1 MSKTLREVFSQVKP
15 GEQQVGAMEAA
26 KEGIQAVAPGLSL
39 REIFSD
45 IKAEMKDQLA
55 HGAHELAAALFN
67 GSPFVMYARGGR
79 DDNEPQQGLPETQQ
93 EMKQERDRG
102 GLEM

>member
-1 MSKTLREVFSQVKP
+1 MAKNIREVFGQVKA
-15 GEQQVGAMEAA
+15 GDQQIGAVEAV

-55 HGAHELAAALFN
+55 HGSHELAAALFN

-79 DDNEPQQGLPETQQ
+79 RQRAAAWLT
-93 EMKQERDRG
+93 RSATART
-102 GLEM
+102 

>member
-1 MSKTLREVFSQVKP
+1 MAKNIREVFGQAKA
-15 GEQQVGAMEAA
+15 GDQQIGVVEAV

-55 HGAHELAAALFN
+55 HGSHELAAALFN

-79 DDNEPQQGLPETQQ
+79 DDNEPQPGSPEVQQ
-93 EMKQERDRG
+93 QERDRG
-102 GLEM
+102 GREM

>member
-55 HGAHELAAALFN
+55 HGSHELAAALFN
-67 GSPFVMYARGGR
+67 GSPFVMYARGGH
-79 DDNEPQQGLPETQQ
+79 DEGPQHGLPEQPELQ
-93 EMKQERDRG
+93 QERDRG

>member
-1 MSKTLREVFSQVKP
+1 MAKNIREVFGQVKA
-15 GEQQVGAMEAA
+15 GDQQIGAVEAI

-55 HGAHELAAALFN
+55 HGSHELAAALFN

-79 DDNEPQQGLPETQQ
+79 DDEPQPGSPEVQQ
-93 EMKQERDRG
+93 QERDRG
-102 GLEM
+102 GREM

>member
-1 MSKTLREVFSQVKP
+1 MAKNIREVFGQAKA
-15 GEQQVGAMEAA
+15 GDQQIGAVEAV

-55 HGAHELAAALFN
+55 HGSHELAAALFN

-79 DDNEPQQGLPETQQ
+79 DDNEPQPGSPEVQQ
-93 EMKQERDRG
+93 QERDRG
-102 GLEM
+102 GREM

>member
-1 MSKTLREVFSQVKP
+1 MAKNIREVFGQVKA
-15 GEQQVGAMEAA
+15 GDQQIGAVEAV

-55 HGAHELAAALFN
+55 HGSHELAAALFN
-67 GSPFVMYARGGR
+67 GSPFAMYARGGR
-79 DDNEPQQGLPETQQ
+79 DVNEPQHGSPEVPQ
-93 EMKQERDRG
+93 QERDRG
-102 GLEM
+102 GREM

>member
-1 MSKTLREVFSQVKP
+1 MAKNIREVFGQAKA
-15 GEQQVGAMEAA
+15 GEQQIGAMEAV

-45 IKAEMKDQLA
+45 IKAELKDQLA

-67 GSPFVMYARGGR
+67 GAPFVMYGRGGR
-79 DDNEPQQGLPETQQ
+79 DDAPQHASPEVQQQ
-93 EMKQERDRG
+93 EQERDRG
-102 GLEM
+102 GREM

>member
-1 MSKTLREVFSQVKP
+1 MAKDIREVFGQVKAQD
-15 GEQQVGAMEAA
+15 QQIGAMEAV

-55 HGAHELAAALFN
+55 HGSHELAAALFN

-79 DDNEPQQGLPETQQ
+79 DDNEQQHGSPEVPQ
-93 EMKQERDRG
+93 QERDRG
-102 GLEM
+102 GREM

>member
-1 MSKTLREVFSQVKP
+1 MAKNIREVFGQVKA
-15 GEQQVGAMEAA
+15 GDQQIGALEAV

-55 HGAHELAAALFN
+55 HGSHELAAALFN
-67 GSPFVMYARGGR
+67 GSLFVMHARGGR
-79 DDNEPQQGLPETQQ
+79 DDEPQHSSPEVQQ
-93 EMKQERDRG
+93 QERDRG
-102 GLEM
+102 GREL

>member
-1 MSKTLREVFSQVKP
+1 MAKNVREVFGQVKA
-15 GEQQVGAMEAA
+15 GDQQIGAMEAV

-55 HGAHELAAALFN
+55 HGSHELAAALFN

-79 DDNEPQQGLPETQQ
+79 DDNEPQPGSREVQQ
-93 EMKQERDRG
+93 QERDRG
-102 GLEM
+102 GREL

>member
-1 MSKTLREVFSQVKP
+1 MAKNIREVFGQAKA
-15 GEQQVGAMEAA
+15 GEQQIGAMEAV

-55 HGAHELAAALFN
+55 HGSHELAAALFN

-79 DDNEPQQGLPETQQ
+79 DDNEPQPGSPEVQQ
-93 EMKQERDRG
+93 QERDRG
-102 GLEM
+102 GREL

>member
-1 MSKTLREVFSQVKP
+1 MAKNIREVFAQAKA
-15 GEQQVGAMEAA
+15 GDQQIGVVEAV

-45 IKAEMKDQLA
+45 IKAELKDQLA
-55 HGAHELAAALFN
+55 HGSHELAAALFN

-79 DDNEPQQGLPETQQ
+79 DDNEPQTGSPEVQQ
-93 EMKQERDRG
+93 QERDRG
-102 GLEM
+102 GREM

>member
-55 HGAHELAAALFN
+55 HGSHELAAALFN
-67 GSPFVMYARGGR
+67 GSPFVMYARGGH
-79 DDNEPQQGLPETQQ
+79 DEGPQHGLPEAQPELQ
-93 EMKQERDRG
+93 QERDRG